1 MSPARRAA
9 WNVLR
14 KVSQGAHATDSLMR
28 ETAKLDSRDA
38 ALAHQIVY
46 GCLRYQA
53 QLDHLIEVFS
63 GRPQPKMD
71 ADVRRALHMG
81 IFQLRYLDRIPPH
94 AAVSESVELVKRTRK
109 PAAASFVNAVLRRVN
124 RRKIEFPGLAAEVS
138 MPHWLLDRWMEEFG
152 PEEAE
157 RMARAALQEPETY
170 IRIPPGESPGEGRNL
185 EPTDVPGC
193 FLLRE
198 GSPGRYRIHDIG
210 AQSIVPLLD
219 LQAGQRFLDVCAA
232 PGNKTAQALEIPV
245 AAVAADRQ
253 FGRIQDLV
261 GLEVPKVVLDAAKG
275 LPFGPVFDRV
285 LVDAPCSG
293 TGTLARNP
301 EIKWRLGEEDLI
313 RHHERQVKI
322 LVNALDVLKPGGRLV
337 YSTCS
342 LERDEN
348 EDVVQTAVEQ
358 RPGFR
363 LVETGYRLPGVHPG
377 DGFFAAV
384 LTSGVSE
391 SDA

>member
-14 KVSQGAHATDSLMR
+14 KVSQGAHATDALIK
-28 ETAKLDSRDA
+28 ETAGLDARDA

-46 GCLRYQA
+46 GCLRYQG

-71 ADVRRALHMG
+71 PDLRRALHMG

-124 RRKIEFPGLAAEVS
+124 RRKIEFPDAAAELS

-152 PEEAE
+152 PEEAS
-157 RMARAALQEPETY
+157 RMARAAMQEPDTY
-170 IRIPPGESPGEGRNL
+170 IRIPPGESPEEGQMA

-198 GSPGRYRIHDIG
+198 GSPGRFRVQDIG
-210 AQSIVPLLD
+210 AQSIVPLLE
-219 LQAGQRFLDVCAA
+219 LRPGQRFLDLCAA
-232 PGNKTAQALEIPV
+232 PGNKTAQALETAV
-245 AAVAADRQ
+245 WAVAADRQ

-261 GLEVPKVVLDAAKG
+261 GLEAPKVVLDAGKG
-275 LPFGPVFDRV
+275 LPFGAVFDRV

-293 TGTLARNP
+293 TGTLGRNP
-301 EIKWRLGEEDLI
+301 EIKWRLREEDLA

-322 LVNALDVLKPGGRLV
+322 LVNAMDAVKPGGRLV

-342 LERDEN
+342 LEREEN
-348 EDVVQTAVEQ
+348 EDVVQTALER

-363 LVETGYRLPGVHPG
+363 LLETGHRLPGVHPG